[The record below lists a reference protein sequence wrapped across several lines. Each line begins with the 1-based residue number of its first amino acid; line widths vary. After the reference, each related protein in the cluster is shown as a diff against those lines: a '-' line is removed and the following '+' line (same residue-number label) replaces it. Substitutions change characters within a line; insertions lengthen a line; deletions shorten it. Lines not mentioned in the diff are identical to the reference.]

1 MNKIDKK
8 IQELEKLN
16 NDEIIERWNNFS
28 ENYMRGYRYIYK
40 NNFKNIDLLFKKAS
54 YFDQAIAYGA
64 YETNEDYITVFNGG
78 LFSFNRDDDL
88 HHQIDFEKLAMY
100 ELGFLGE

>member
-1 MNKIDKK
+1 MNIIDKR
-8 IQELEKLN
+8 IQELENLS
-16 NDEIIERWNNFS
+16 NDEIITRWNNFS
-28 ENYMRGYRYIYK
+28 KNYMKGYRYIYK

-54 YFDQAIAYGA
+54 HFDQAIAYGD

-78 LFSFNRDDDL
+78 LFSFNYNDDL
-88 HHQIDFEKLAMY
+88 HSQIDFEKLAMY